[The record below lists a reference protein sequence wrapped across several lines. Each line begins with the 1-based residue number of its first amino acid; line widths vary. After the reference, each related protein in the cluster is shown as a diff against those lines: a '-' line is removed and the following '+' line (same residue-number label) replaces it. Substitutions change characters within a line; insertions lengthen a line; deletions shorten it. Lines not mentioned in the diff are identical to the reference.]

1 MNPRR
6 RALLAVGL
14 AVLIVSAGSIQ
25 GHETYAFD
33 SAEREATLLE
43 TTNAFRARSE
53 PVVVRFCPPV
63 SSIANCSDCPDHF
76 EVEPCV
82 TSVTDLAQF
91 SCTVCYDDAVFEVS
105 KVLASGLTQ
114 DCQLDW
120 SETSGCVSFTG
131 NCEPGVNGLGPI
143 AKISFV
149 RRGTAFPSW
158 LNWARAELRDS
169 RGQSIASSTEPGCV
183 SSDCIPGD
191 VWRSCDCKI
200 DVADVL
206 WCVVDWLQPFPSICP
221 RCDMEPDGDVDRHDC
236 AAIVGLFRG
245 RCRECGP
252 APASQA
258 WSAPP
263 EAARQMVTIGE
274 ATAMHVVPTR
284 QMVAPN
290 DEFAID
296 INVENA
302 STVFG
307 FQFSLAFDP
316 EVLHVDDVQL
326 GPFLGGAPLAV
337 GPNVDQENG
346 VLHFGG
352 ADILPARG
360 SGTLAHIVLRASPSG
375 RSTLDLFDA
384 QLCTASIIP
393 PDLVCFDPD
402 EVRDGQVVVAE
413 LIYLPIVRKQQ

>member
-206 WCVVDWLQPFPSICP
+206 WCVVDWLQPFLDTNIFL
-221 RCDMEPDGDVDRHDC
+221 
-236 AAIVGLFRG
+236 VG
-245 RCRECGP
+245 
-252 APASQA
+252 
-258 WSAPP
+258 
-263 EAARQMVTIGE
+263 
-274 ATAMHVVPTR
+274 
-284 QMVAPN
+284 
-290 DEFAID
+290 
-296 INVENA
+296 
-302 STVFG
+302 FG
-307 FQFSLAFDP
+307 GIFML
-316 EVLHVDDVQL
+316 V
-326 GPFLGGAPLAV
+326 GAAV
-337 GPNVDQENG
+337 GSFIVRDDLPFG
-346 VLHFGG
+346 LLFGG
-352 ADILPARG
+352 IFFLVGGLIFALG
-360 SGTLAHIVLRASPSG
+360 VWN
-375 RSTLDLFDA
+375 LFKE
-384 QLCTASIIP
+384 I
-393 PDLVCFDPD
+393 
-402 EVRDGQVVVAE
+402 G
-413 LIYLPIVRKQQ
+413 